1 MHAKKS
7 VSARE
12 YFFAALFK
20 VIRVLCDKG
29 REGVLQDTLI
39 NIQSFLFLFLLIG
52 YVSSKYIVI
61 KNSHSILL
69 VHNYT
74 GEFYFIKIIQT
85 IPTFNFVYKVEVGK
99 FSSTNYCDRYLVSLS
114 IQTYSLASIPGR
126 VYRIVAEYISSVY
139 TFAD

>member
-1 MHAKKS
+1 MAGAIKDTHACMQKS
-7 VSARE
+7 QCQLGNT
-12 YFFAALFK
+12 FLQLLMFK

-69 VHNYT
+69 VH
-74 GEFYFIKIIQT
+74 
-85 IPTFNFVYKVEVGK
+85 IPVNF
-99 FSSTNYCDRYLVSLS
+99 TL
-114 IQTYSLASIPGR
+114 
-126 VYRIVAEYISSVY
+126 
-139 TFAD
+139 